1 MHIQGTVTGAKEG
14 LWLLEEAAK
23 QKFPVAVARGLVQVT
38 LTAVPVIVLNTTEEP
53 LTLYRETEL
62 ATLQEVDEP
71 AKCVVGAVDEGQP
84 TAVEPR
90 KQEMLWNLVEGSSPD
105 PSPSE
110 KDLFYHLLLSYADV
124 IAHSKSDLGRT
135 SILKHHIVHV
145 KRCFNGFRSFWKLQS
160 VIHGVAFHGHV
171 GGER

>member
-1 MHIQGTVTGAKEG
+1 M
-14 LWLLEEAAK
+14 
-23 QKFPVAVARGLVQVT
+23 PVAVARDLVQVT

-53 LTLYRETEL
+53 VALYREMEL

-90 KQEMLWNLVEGSSPD
+90 KQEMLWNLVEGTSPD
-105 PSPSE
+105 LSPSE

-124 IAHSKSDLGRT
+124 LAHSKSDLGRT
-135 SILKHHIVHV
+135 SILKHHIPTGNAPPHSPSCPLHLPTQAPGGPTVAQPDA
-145 KRCFNGFRSFWKLQS
+145 RRRSSRAFDKS
-160 VIHGVAFHGHV
+160 MGVANRTGPK
-171 GGER
+171 ERWI

>member
-1 MHIQGTVTGAKEG
+1 MSAHPRQTYPPRNPRWPSPPVTDDSQLKQLTRAVEHLTGQVEHLRNAGARPPRRSSR
-14 LWLLEEAAK
+14 
-23 QKFPVAVARGLVQVT
+23 QLV
-38 LTAVPVIVLNTTEEP
+38 
-53 LTLYRETEL
+53 R
-62 ATLQEVDEP
+62 
-71 AKCVVGAVDEGQP
+71 VVGAVDEGQP